1 MVRFNEKQLA
11 VVNAPIDQSAVV
23 SAAAGSGKTTT
34 LVERIVHLVNNPNID
49 GKIVAISFTNEA
61 AKALK
66 EKLTERLSEDKMKRV
81 QSGTFHS
88 IFAKIIRNY
97 ADELGLNK
105 NFTIIDETSTH
116 KLIEQAIEVNDSLR
130 NDYNK
135 LVEAHENLLNK
146 KYTYKHVANSVGLL
160 INNVKPQELASK
172 QFSEETIINH
182 YHFDNSLLNDSILI
196 RYDASLK
203 THPNF
208 HFNFIMSVFLESF
221 KQARET
227 STITYDQIL
236 FTTYLLAIM
245 GLLDKEKS
253 KIGYM
258 LIDEFQDT
266 NEIQFEIVKALIS
279 NNIMYIGD
287 INQSIY
293 EFRGAK
299 PSIMAGLSSTSKIY
313 NMSYNYRSHQPIL
326 DHSNSLIMNNTEG
339 RDMFKPMVQGAKL
352 PNDYLGTMTYKF
364 VSSTHE
370 ATKVTEMVKKL
381 LSTGILPQNIAI
393 LVRNRLVPPVLV
405 KELLTQGVILN
416 DTTKSADFIKSE
428 TVKDVF
434 SFLKI
439 LVNPKDI
446 YSFMHTLDRPK
457 KGIGAKTLQKIKDI
471 AKENN
476 MNLVEF
482 VLSEKVETLTPKL
495 REKVIG
501 YKELYHKLLTKKHI
515 GLVEVIDFILTRSGY
530 MTWINGLKNNK
541 AMLNNLEKLKELAE
555 DYTQEYLL
563 LNADFSLLD
572 LIGDFLLEFST
583 VNKVEN
589 AEGVTISTIHNA
601 KGLEWDYVFLVGCD
615 EGILPNPSD
624 NIESDRRLM
633 YVAMTR
639 AKKGLILTTASGRV
653 GYSRELEPSS
663 FIDEAKIKI
672 TKSR

>member
-1 MVRFNEKQLA
+1 M
-11 VVNAPIDQSAVV
+11 
-23 SAAAGSGKTTT
+23 
-34 LVERIVHLVNNPNID
+34 
-49 GKIVAISFTNEA
+49 
-61 AKALK
+61 
-66 EKLTERLSEDKMKRV
+66 
-81 QSGTFHS
+81 
-88 IFAKIIRNY
+88 
-97 ADELGLNK
+97 
-105 NFTIIDETSTH
+105 
-116 KLIEQAIEVNDSLR
+116 
-130 NDYNK
+130 
-135 LVEAHENLLNK
+135 
-146 KYTYKHVANSVGLL
+146 
-160 INNVKPQELASK
+160 INNVNPHELSTKKFSK
-172 QFSEETIINH
+172 DTVINH
-182 YHFDNSLLNDSILI
+182 YRFDNSLLDDSILI
-196 RYDASLK
+196 NNHIINKDQVD
-203 THPNF
+203 F
-208 HFNFIMSVFLESF
+208 HFNFIFSVFLESF

-236 FTTYLLAIM
+236 FTTYLLAIN

-266 NEIQFEIVKALIS
+266 NEIQYEIVKALVS
-279 NNIMYIGD
+279 QNIMYIGD

-299 PSIMAGLSSTSKIY
+299 PSIMAGLSGTSKIY

-326 DHSNSLIMNNTEG
+326 DHSNSLIMNNVEG
-339 RDMFKPMVQGAKL
+339 RDMFKPMVQGADL
-352 PNDYLGTMTYKF
+352 PNDYLGTITYKF
-364 VSSTHE
+364 HNSAHE
-370 ATKVTEMVKKL
+370 ADKVTSMVKKM
-381 LSTGILPQNIAI
+381 LSSGISPQDIAI

-405 KELLTQGVILN
+405 KELLTQGVVLN

-482 VLSEKVETLTPKL
+482 VLSEKVEMLTPKL

-501 YKELYHKLLTKKHI
+501 YTELYHELLTKKHI
-515 GLVEVIDFILTRSGY
+515 GLVEVIDFILEKSGY
-530 MTWINGLKNNK
+530 MTWINGLKNNIV
-541 AMLNNLEKLKELAE
+541 MLNNLGKLRELAE
-555 DYTQEYLL
+555 EYTQEYLL
-563 LNADFSLLD
+563 VNADFTLLD

-589 AEGVTISTIHNA
+589 PEGVTISTIHNA
-601 KGLEWDYVFLVGCD
+601 KGLEWNYVFIVGCD

-639 AKKGLILTTASGRV
+639 AKKGLILTTCDSRV
-653 GYSRELEPSS
+653 GYNSEFAPSS
-663 FIDEAKIKI
+663 FIDEAQIKI
-672 TKSR
+672 QNSR